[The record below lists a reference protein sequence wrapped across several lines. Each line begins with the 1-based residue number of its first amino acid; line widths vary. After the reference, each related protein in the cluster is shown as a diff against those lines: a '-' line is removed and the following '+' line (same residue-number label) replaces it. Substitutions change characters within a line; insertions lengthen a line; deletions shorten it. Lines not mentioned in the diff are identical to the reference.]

1 MNRLPLHTPLEVIR
15 RSFARA
21 RVLWIVLLSAVALSF
36 SCAAA
41 KAQSFTPPVNV
52 SSDGAGNFPQVIADS
67 DGNVDIA
74 YVDFVSGEPTNGV
87 WFVRGSFSS
96 GTFRPASSPVRVSKN
111 AGSGSFS
118 MALESSCVIDIA
130 YLDQASPL
138 KNEGD
143 IFFAQSSDCGA
154 SFTSV
159 NITNSART
167 YYSHR
172 GPQLVLNQGIAQV
185 VWTATAD
192 PTSTETTLLFAQRNS
207 ASSFTTPIALATSPS
222 EIQCLEAAATP
233 ESGSTDVVWCDGNVE
248 FLNSVNG
255 ARPITIGPGGEAQFA
270 VDSEGNVNLVWAEP
284 SSGGSIEFSRS
295 TAQTGVFS
303 APKTLFAGYD
313 PEIIVDK
320 NGNLDLAYWAGR
332 GAVLFSRST
341 DGGNNFS
348 APVTVAPSFSGLGS
362 PAVVQMSAESTGAV
376 DLIWEHPQA
385 PEGILFSRSDIQG
398 ASFSTPVSVSANVK
412 VAPSGVAIMTDARNH
427 VVVLWSDKDVFIS
440 QRDARNAAN
449 GFTISAAP
457 ASLTALPGGSVTAK
471 VTLTATSGFDQAV
484 NLSCGNLP
492 AGAECSFAPASVTP
506 STLGTVVSLTV
517 TIPATLSTPGFP
529 FSVNASTP
537 IISQFQDMQ
546 ITVGEMTASVTPT
559 AAIIP
564 LGASTSFAV
573 TVSSTGGFA
582 GQFSLACS
590 APPGVA
596 CRFSP
601 TTSFLPINGRVSS
614 IMTVHVLSLPVGAIP
629 PKGPPDNTPF
639 ELPSA
644 NDVLQILSLAFL
656 LLSAMALA
664 WLRGKDSGYLVRA
677 RVMTRIVV
685 RMGLTVALA
694 AMMLS
699 CGVATT
705 TKSTFGTSVTTVGT
719 GGTAGVPGTGGV
731 GGTGGSA
738 GAGGST
744 SGGVNMPGSTSVTFP
759 LTVMAQSGASVV
771 DVGTVSVTVP

>member
-1 MNRLPLHTPLEVIR
+1 MLLRTAWEVIR
-15 RSFARA
+15 RSYAGA
-21 RVLWIVLLSAVALSF
+21 RVLWIVLLPAVAF
-36 SCAAA
+36 YFCGAAA
-41 KAQSFTPPVNV
+41 KAQSFTPPLNV
-52 SSDGAGNFPQVIADS
+52 SSDGAGNFPQVTADS

-96 GTFRPASSPVRVSKN
+96 GTFRPTSSPVRVSKN
-111 AGSGSFS
+111 AGGSFS

-130 YLDQASPL
+130 YLDQTSPFRSQ
-138 KNEGD
+138 GD

-159 NITNSART
+159 NITNSALT

-172 GPQLVLNQGIAQV
+172 GPRLVVNKGIAQV
-185 VWTATAD
+185 VWTATTD
-192 PTSTETTLLFAQRNS
+192 PTSTKTTLFYTQRNS
-207 ASSFTTPIALATSPS
+207 ATSFTTPMALATSPN
-222 EIQCLEAAATP
+222 EIQCLETAATP
-233 ESGSTDVVWCDGNVE
+233 ESGSTNIVWCDGNVE

-270 VDSEGNVNLVWAEP
+270 VNSEGDVNVVWAEP

-295 TAQTGVFS
+295 TGQTGVFS

-320 NGNLDLAYWAGR
+320 NGNLDLAYWEGR

-341 DGGNNFS
+341 DGGKNFS
-348 APVTVAPSFSGLGS
+348 APVTVAPSFSGPGS
-362 PAVVQMSAESTGAV
+362 PAVVQMAADSTGAV
-376 DLIWEHPQA
+376 DLTWEHPQA

-398 ASFSTPVSVSANVK
+398 ASFSTPVSVSANGK
-412 VAPSGVAIMTDARNH
+412 AAPSGVQIMTDASNH

-440 QRDARNAAN
+440 QRDALNAAN

-457 ASLTALPGGSVTAK
+457 ASLTALPGGSATVK
-471 VTLTATSGFDQAV
+471 VTLTATSGFDQVV

-517 TIPATLSTPGFP
+517 TIPVALSTPGFP
-529 FSVNASTP
+529 FSVNAATP
-537 IISQFQDMQ
+537 TISQFQDMQ

-564 LGASTSFAV
+564 LGASASFAV
-573 TVSSTGGFA
+573 TVASTGGFA
-582 GQFSLACS
+582 GQFSLACN
-590 APPGVA
+590 APPGVT
-596 CRFSP
+596 CTFSP
-601 TTSFLPINGRVSS
+601 RTSFLPINGRVSS
-614 IMTVHVLSLPVGAIP
+614 IMKVQVLGLPAGAIP
-629 PKGPPDNTPF
+629 PRGPQDNTPF
-639 ELPSA
+639 GFPLT
-644 NDVLQILSLAFL
+644 NDVLPSLSLAFL

-664 WLRGKDSGYLVRA
+664 WLRVKDSSHIVRA

-694 AMMLS
+694 AVMLS
-699 CGVATT
+699 CGVATN
-705 TKSTFGTSVTTVGT
+705 TKRTVGTSGTTVGT
-719 GGTAGVPGTGGV
+719 GGTAGVPGTGGI

-738 GAGGST
+738 GAGGAT

-759 LTVMAQSGASVV
+759 LTVMAQSGASVI